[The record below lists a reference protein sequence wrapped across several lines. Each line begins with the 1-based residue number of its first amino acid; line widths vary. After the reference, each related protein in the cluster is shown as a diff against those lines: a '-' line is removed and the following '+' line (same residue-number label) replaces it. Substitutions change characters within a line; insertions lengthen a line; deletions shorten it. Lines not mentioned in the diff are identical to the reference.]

1 MDRAETLRRDVLVGL
16 TAAPKFLLPKWFYD
30 KVGSELLDQI
40 ARLVEYSPTEA
51 ECSALTR
58 HVDEIVSI
66 AGCDTLVE
74 LGSGSS
80 DQTGVLLEALGQAG
94 SSRRYVPFD
103 VSESALREAAVGL
116 RARFPGLLIDGVVGD
131 VDQYLSRIPPGGKR
145 MVVFLGGTIGNDTPG
160 DRR

>member
-1 MDRAETLRRDVLVGL
+1 VLVGL

-51 ECSALTR
+51 ERSALTR

-116 RARFPGLLIDGVVGD
+116 RARSSGLLIDGVVGD
-131 VDQYLSRIPPGGKR
+131 IDQYLSRIPRSGKR